1 MAEPPPG
8 WHHPVFAIFLLWIT
22 ACMTGPSLALR
33 MIEVSVPSRPT
44 RGSTV
49 KLECI
54 YDLEG
59 DALYSVKWYKDQQEF
74 FRFVPM
80 DRPTKRIFRVKG
92 LTVNQAESSES
103 SVVLNNVQHSAS
115 GRYTCEVSADAPSFA
130 LVSGDGDL
138 RVTEQP
144 LAMDQPPTGVAGGD
158 VRLSCPHDLGDVPLY
173 SFKWYKDDKEF
184 YRFVPRNRPPGNM
197 FTVEGVTVDMLQS
210 NYSSLYLKNLSA
222 LSAGTYR
229 CEASS
234 DAPPFLTV
242 QDEKM
247 LTVSELREMRP
258 HITTDRETYQLGD
271 TVRLNC
277 TSSRARPAPKLALY
291 IDDRLVDETE
301 AHATVETHRDGFQA
315 ANFETSFPI
324 SNQHARA
331 GAVRVK
337 CHASFA
343 GLYEVM
349 GQTSVPVVAQRV
361 GTYSPPQQRQQQ
373 RPYQH
378 QRPPHTA
385 HVATSQDEC
394 LAKAVAILTK
404 VWAAYP

>member
-8 WHHPVFAIFLLWIT
+8 WHRPIFAIVFVWLG
-22 ACMTGPSLALR
+22 ACTTSPAQALR
-33 MIEVSVPSRPT
+33 MVEVNVPSRPT

-49 KLECI
+49 KLECL
-54 YDLEG
+54 YDLEN
-59 DALYSVKWYKDQQEF
+59 DPLYSVKWYKDQQEF
-74 FRFVPM
+74 FRFSPR
-80 DRPTKRIFRVKG
+80 DRPAKRVFKVKG
-92 LTVNQAESSES
+92 LTVNLAESSES

-130 LVSGDGDL
+130 VVSRRRRSPRYRTTAGDGATS
-138 RVTEQP
+138 R
-144 LAMDQPPTGVAGGD
+144 
-158 VRLSCPHDLGDVPLY
+158 RCPGW
-173 SFKWYKDDKEF
+173 SFKWYKDGTEF
-184 YRFVPRNRPPGNM
+184 YRFVPRSRPSGNV

-210 NYSSLYLKNLSA
+210 NYSSLYLTNLTA

-258 HITTDRETYQLGD
+258 HINTDRDTYQAGD

-277 TSSRARPAPKLALY
+277 TSSRARPAPKLALF
-291 IDDRLVDETE
+291 IDDRLVDDTE
-301 AHATVETHRDGFQA
+301 EQATVETHRDGFQA
-315 ANFETSFPI
+315 ANLETRLVVA
-324 SNQHARA
+324 NHHARA
-331 GAVRVK
+331 GAIRVK

-343 GLYEVM
+343 GLYEAM
-349 GQTSVPVVAQRV
+349 GQTSIPVVAQRTGV
-361 GTYSPPQQRQQQ
+361 HSPPQQRQH
-373 RPYQH
+373 QH
-378 QRPPHTA
+378 QRPLHT
-385 HVATSQDEC
+385 VPVPTPQDEC

-404 VWAAYP
+404 LWATYQ

>member
-8 WHHPVFAIFLLWIT
+8 RHRPIFAIVFVWLA
-22 ACMTGPSLALR
+22 ACTTSPAQALR
-33 MIEVSVPSRPT
+33 MIEVNVPSRPT

-49 KLECI
+49 KLECL
-54 YDLEG
+54 YDLEN
-59 DALYSVKWYKDQQEF
+59 DPLYSVKWYKDQQEF
-74 FRFVPM
+74 FRFSPG
-80 DRPTKRIFRVKG
+80 DRPAKRVFKVKG
-92 LTVNQAESSES
+92 LTVNLAESSES

-130 LVSGDGDL
+130 VVSDEGDL
-138 RVTEQP
+138 RVTERP
-144 LAMDQPPTGVAGGD
+144 LAMEQPPVGVLGGG
-158 VRLSCPHDLGDVPLY
+158 VRLSCPHDLGEVPLY
-173 SFKWYKDDKEF
+173 SFKWYKDGTEF
-184 YRFVPRNRPPGNM
+184 YRFVPRSRPSGNM

-210 NYSSLYLKNLSA
+210 NYSSLHLTNLTA

-258 HITTDRETYQLGD
+258 HINTDRDTYQAGD

-277 TSSRARPAPKLALY
+277 TSSRARPAPKLALF
-291 IDDRLVDETE
+291 IDDRLVDDTE
-301 AHATVETHRDGFQA
+301 AQATVETHRDGFQA
-315 ANFETSFPI
+315 ANLETRLVVA
-324 SNQHARA
+324 NLHARG

-337 CHASFA
+337 CHANFT
-343 GLYEVM
+343 GLYEAM
-349 GQTSVPVVAQRV
+349 GQKSIPVVAQRSGV
-361 GTYSPPQQRQQQ
+361 YSPPQQRQH
-373 RPYQH
+373 QH
-378 QRPPHTA
+378 QRPLHT
-385 HVATSQDEC
+385 VPVPTPQDEC

-404 VWAAYP
+404 LWASYL